1 MLWQHAWV
9 WVVAA
14 AVLGVLEMLLPGFFL
29 LGFAAGALLVAG
41 LLWLGVLGGSL
52 PVMVLVAALAAVPVW
67 LVARRLAGVRPGQTR
82 IWDRDINEN

>member
-9 WVVAA
+9 WVVVA
-14 AVLGVLEMLLPGFFL
+14 AVLGVLEMALPGFFL
-29 LGFAAGALLVAG
+29 LGFAVGALLVAG
-41 LLWLGVLGGSL
+41 LVWLGVLGSL

-67 LVARRLAGVRPGQTR
+67 LLARRLAGVRPGQTR